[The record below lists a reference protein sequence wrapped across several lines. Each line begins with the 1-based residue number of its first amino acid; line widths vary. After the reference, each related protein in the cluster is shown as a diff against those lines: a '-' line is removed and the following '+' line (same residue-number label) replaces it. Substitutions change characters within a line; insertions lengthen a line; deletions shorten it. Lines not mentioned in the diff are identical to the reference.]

1 MLTNHQLLKFLRQYD
16 PSKQATASPEIID
29 RLQLEIIAQHPNMQD
44 DIGRLSEH
52 HPLLYALATWISACL
67 FLNRRSKVLPMLSVT
82 VVQLNERR
90 EELDHE
96 LAPNL
101 MQQRFLTKELILS
114 KKNYKDV
121 EDIALKAQ
129 TRYDGLDRMIWVTKV
144 NTKKKLH
151 RK

>member
-1 MLTNHQLLKFLRQYD
+1 
-16 PSKQATASPEIID
+16 
-29 RLQLEIIAQHPNMQD
+29 MQD

-144 NTKKKLH
+144 NTKKN
-151 RK
+151 